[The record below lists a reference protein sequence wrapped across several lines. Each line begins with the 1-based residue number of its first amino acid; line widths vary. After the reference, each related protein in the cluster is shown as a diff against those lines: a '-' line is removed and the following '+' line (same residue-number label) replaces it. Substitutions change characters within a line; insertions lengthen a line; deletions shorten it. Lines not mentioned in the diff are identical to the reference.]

1 MLYFS
6 KIKTTLVIAACLI
19 GILLGV
25 PNLVPEKD
33 MPSWLP
39 DTRINL
45 GLDLRGG
52 SYLML
57 KVDLDT
63 LGRERIEGT
72 VDSIRNLLRDARVR
86 YTGLGVNNGAIHFDL
101 VDATQQAEARSAL
114 ESLDSAVSINGTM
127 YREYDVE
134 AEGTRFALRPNPA
147 ATKERA
153 RQAVGQSIEIVRRRI
168 DELGTREPMIARQG
182 DDRIIVQLPGESDP
196 GRIKALLG
204 QTAKMSFHMVGDQT
218 LRPGTPAP
226 PGYQWLPMTDTGRG
240 GLPHIIVRRQAEVDG
255 SHLTDA
261 RPTVDQRT
269 GEWLVTF
276 AFNDHGGR
284 RFAEITTRHVGKPFA
299 IVLDGKVISAPVI
312 REPITGGRGQI
323 SGSFTAASA
332 NDLAVLLR
340 AGALPAP
347 LTVVEERTVGP
358 DLGADAV
365 EAGMISLTVGFVL
378 VITYMAAA
386 YGRFG
391 LYANMALLV
400 NLAMAIGALSAMGA
414 TLTLP
419 GIAGLLLSLGM
430 AVDANILINERIRE
444 ETRRGKVP
452 AGAIE
457 TGFRRAYA
465 TIVDANATTLIKML
479 LLYAV
484 GVGAIRGFAVT
495 ISLGILISMFTAI
508 LLVRMLIVGWLK
520 SHQPAEL
527 HAGRRLRFFPDDT
540 RIAFM
545 KGRNIGLGLS
555 AALSLASVALFFT
568 PGLNYGVD
576 FAGGT
581 VMEIRTPET
590 ANFGTLRASLEGLG
604 IGPVKLQH
612 FGSDTDVLI
621 RLERQSGGDK
631 AQAAVVTTVQKAL
644 HADVP
649 GTAIRRVENI
659 GASVSEELF
668 QDGMLAL
675 GLAAVAMLLYI
686 WLRFEWPFGVGAV
699 ATMLLDVTKVVGF
712 FALTGIEFNLP
723 SIAAILT
730 VMGFSINDK
739 VVVYDRVRENLRIY
753 KSMPLRELI
762 DLSINETM
770 SRTVATSF
778 STLLAILPLALFGG
792 EALQPFAW
800 VLLFGIVLATSSS
813 IFIAAP
819 ILLYLGEERL
829 RRPQDDEESTP
840 KKDTEY
846 DLGGFVPSEDRE
858 TPKP

>member
-6 KIKTTLVIAACLI
+6 KIKTTLVITICLV
-19 GILLGV
+19 GILLGL
-25 PNLVPEKD
+25 PNLIPEQD
-33 MPSWLP
+33 MPSWMP

-63 LGRERIEGT
+63 LSQERVEGT
-72 VDSIRNLLRDARVR
+72 VDSTRNLLRDARIR
-86 YTGLGVNNGAIHFDL
+86 YTGLGVDGGTVRFDL
-101 VDATQQAEARSAL
+101 VDAGQKTAAL
-114 ESLDSAVSINGTM
+114 DALGKLDSAVSVGGTA
-127 YREYDVE
+127 YRDYEIE
-134 AEGTRFALRPNPA
+134 AEGTRIVLRPNPA
-147 ATKERA
+147 AMQERA

-182 DDRIIVQLPGESDP
+182 EDRIIVQLPGESDP

-226 PGYQWLPMTDTGRG
+226 PGFQWLPMTDTGRG
-240 GLPHIIVRRQAEVDG
+240 PSHIVIRRQAEVDG

-276 AFNDHGGR
+276 AFNDFGGR
-284 RFAEITTRHVGKPFA
+284 RFADITTRHVGKPFA

-312 REPITGGRGQI
+312 REPIVGGRGQI
-323 SGSFTAASA
+323 SGSFNAASA

-358 DLGADAV
+358 DLGADAIR
-365 EAGMISLTVGFVL
+365 AGMISLTVGFGL

-479 LLYAV
+479 LLYMV
-484 GVGAIRGFAVT
+484 GVGAVRGFAVT

-508 LLVRMLIVGWLK
+508 LLVRMLIVRWLRLR
-520 SHQPAEL
+520 QPTEL
-527 HAGRRLRFFPDDT
+527 HPGRRLRFVPDDT

-555 AALSLASVALFFT
+555 AALSLASVVLFFT

-581 VMEIRTPET
+581 VVEIRTPEP
-590 ANFGTLRASLEGLG
+590 ADFGTLRTNLEKLG

-612 FGSDTDVLI
+612 FGSDTDILV

-631 AQAAVVTTVQKAL
+631 AQAAVVETVQSAL
-644 HADVP
+644 QSDIP
-649 GTAIRRVENI
+649 GTIIRRVENI

-668 QDGMLAL
+668 RDGMLAL
-675 GLAAVAMLLYI
+675 GLAAIAMLLYI
-686 WLRFEWPFGVGAV
+686 WFRFEWPFGVGAV

-723 SIAAILT
+723 AIAAILT

-753 KSMPLRELI
+753 KAMPLRELI
-762 DLSINETM
+762 DLSINETL

-792 EALQPFAW
+792 ESLQPFAW
-800 VLLFGIVLATSSS
+800 VLLFGIILATSSS

-829 RRPQDDEESTP
+829 RQPQDDGDNTSKKSTA
-840 KKDTEY
+840 Y
-846 DLGGFVPSEDRE
+846 DLGGFVPSEERE
-858 TPKP
+858 TTKT